1 MNLWSTNLR
10 TKETKMILTLNAN
23 GGSMTWDKEQ
33 KNIFLLADGQI
44 SRIDPATVKRDML
57 AMSGEEALDVDAER
71 AAMFDHVWRRTRDTF
86 YSKGYHGI
94 DWVGL
99 RPVYAKYL
107 PYIGNNFE
115 FAEMLAEMLGELNI
129 SHSGATFGANNPNDD
144 ATASLGVFYD
154 PTYAGAGAKVAEVIK
169 DGPLDGAASP
179 GARRRGAGPL
189 RHRYRYAARRQ
200 GASFPE
206 A

>member
-1 MNLWSTNLR
+1 
-10 TKETKMILTLNAN
+10 
-23 GGSMTWDKEQ
+23 
-33 KNIFLLADGQI
+33 
-44 SRIDPATVKRDML
+44 
-57 AMSGEEALDVDAER
+57 MSGEEALDVDAER

-129 SHSGATFGANNPNDD
+129 SHSGATFNQSQPQRRRH
-144 ATASLGVFYD
+144 GVARPALRSD
-154 PTYAGAGAKVAEVIK
+154 VHGRRREDRRGDQGRPAR
-169 DGPLDGAASP
+169 P
-179 GARRRGAGPL
+179 ARRRRSSRARSSSRSTATPIPPTKDIAEFLNRKAGKNVL
-189 RHRYRYAARRQ
+189 LGRRRRRDEERR
-200 GASFPE
+200 SS
-206 A
+206 